1 MTWQLA
7 HKVRTCERT
16 NEGLKFYLRTTVV
29 WPIGGSLWGYRLDF
43 LPRRHV
49 MFCLS
54 EYQSEYALTR
64 TFQSCGAQ
72 PIETHVYSRN
82 TSSCFL
88 FFPLSAIRNSQAGYR
103 CTLVPRIPFPVQGSL
118 FFVPRSSF
126 PIPSFNNIPYD
137 HCLDASITKMYAGI
151 TTT

>member
-1 MTWQLA
+1 MVATIA
-7 HKVRTCERT
+7 ETST
-16 NEGLKFYLRTTVV
+16 SNPT
-29 WPIGGSLWGYRLDF
+29 
-43 LPRRHV
+43 
-49 MFCLS
+49 S
-54 EYQSEYALTR
+54 EYWASPRQYLNKSESSSYTANGDLTIKSV
-64 TFQSCGAQ
+64 FVNMAVS
-72 PIETHVYSRN
+72 
-82 TSSCFL
+82 
-88 FFPLSAIRNSQAGYR
+88 SAILNSQAGYR